1 MKQNLQQLRLICM
14 YTYICMYVYHRIY
27 CKGKHWAKE
36 MKRVVWRRAFLGH
49 KISNVFGAGDVWRSW
64 LEIMCEGCT
73 KNQNIKNQRLK
84 QTQTLNMNAVRA
96 AKWRK
101 ASSLAQ
107 GCAVRCEII
116 ASDGG
121 GVENASAQ
129 ARHQR
134 ARPSTGV
141 NVQRG
146 VSKGYENT
154 SMNTGLASEPHCQLL
169 LAPRRRNKPTLGKN
183 TARARAPA
191 LGDTSEVSG
200 KTSMSTLNFY
210 ELMEKQD

>member
-1 MKQNLQQLRLICM
+1 
-14 YTYICMYVYHRIY
+14 
-27 CKGKHWAKE
+27 
-36 MKRVVWRRAFLGH
+36 
-49 KISNVFGAGDVWRSW
+49 
-64 LEIMCEGCT
+64 MCEGCT

>member
-1 MKQNLQQLRLICM
+1 MSKLN
-14 YTYICMYVYHRIY
+14 
-27 CKGKHWAKE
+27 K
-36 MKRVVWRRAFLGH
+36 
-49 KISNVFGAGDVWRSW
+49 GAGWKLCARVA
-64 LEIMCEGCT
+64 
-73 KNQNIKNQRLK
+73 KNKQKKNIKNQRLK
-84 QTQTLNMNAVRA
+84 QTQTPNMNAVRA

-101 ASSLAQ
+101 ASSLAE

-183 TARARAPA
+183 TARGGTACARAPA

-200 KTSMSTLNFY
+200 KTSMSNVKL
-210 ELMEKQD
+210 L